1 MQIDEQIDALV
12 KEIRS
17 NSCAEDE
24 DDAMKRRA
32 ACEELA
38 DILTLYLPHTTVE
51 LFGSSA
57 NGKFIS
63 SD

>member
-38 DILTLYLPHTTVE
+38 DILTPYLPHTTVE

-57 NGKFIS
+57 NGKNES
-63 SD
+63 VD